1 MPRVVDCLSGETVF
15 RDDSTAICEKECE
28 RLGGKSKNY
37 FVFSDGI
44 GLTENTSK
52 STIVNVDKKPA
63 IGELF
68 W

>member
-1 MPRVVDCLSGETVF
+1 MSRVVDCLADTTVYQNESP
-15 RDDSTAICEKECE
+15 DLCAKECE

-68 W
+68 G